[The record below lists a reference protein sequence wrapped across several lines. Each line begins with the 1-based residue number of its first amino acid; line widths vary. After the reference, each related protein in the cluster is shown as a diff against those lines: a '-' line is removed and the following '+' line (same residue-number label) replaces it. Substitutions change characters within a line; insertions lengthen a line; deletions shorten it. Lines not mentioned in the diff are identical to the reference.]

1 MYSDKCIYGR
11 QVISFQM
18 FKNQNI
24 CVARSSQYS
33 KVFRISNQG
42 IFAAG
47 RRLQCLKVVWSLIL
61 RNLHIGASRRI
72 QWSKVIRLGHFC
84 WKIALNSQKYHLC
97 CKMIDPCLDL
107 IRQKSWHLLCS
118 KVVVLWH
125 WRKKVGDKSISLKL
139 NLFMTIMFVSHMY
152 DKAVLELDPS

>member
-1 MYSDKCIYGR
+1 MLEDKCIYGR

-47 RRLQCLKVVWSLIL
+47 RRLQCLKVIWSLIL
-61 RNLHIGASRRI
+61 RNLNIGASRRI

-84 WKIALNSQKYHLC
+84 WKKHEILKSIIYAAKWFIS
-97 CKMIDPCLDL
+97 CLDL

-118 KVVVLWH
+118 KGVVLWH